1 MSHPLFDCSG
11 RIAVVTGGGGHIGGA
26 TARALAQAGADVAIV
41 DLRPGPAEQ
50 VAQQVRAFGRRAHV
64 VVSDASDDA
73 AVQASATEIEEALGP
88 IDILVNVAGASEPR
102 PFQDLVPADFL
113 RMFQANVASAWSWSH
128 RVVPGMIERKHGR
141 IVNMS
146 SISGKHGG
154 GPPASVSRSAYASAK
169 AGVIGLTK
177 GLARELAPY
186 VTVNC
191 VCPGLIRT
199 DRTSGIIDGPHKDV
213 VTGMI
218 PMGRPGEPEEV
229 AAAIL
234 YLVSPGA
241 AWVTGTSLDVNGG
254 QWMS

>member
-1 MSHPLFDCSG
+1 
-11 RIAVVTGGGGHIGGA
+11 
-26 TARALAQAGADVAIV
+26 
-41 DLRPGPAEQ
+41 
-50 VAQQVRAFGRRAHV
+50 V
-64 VVSDASDDA
+64 VVSDASDYE
-73 AVQASATEIEEALGP
+73 AVKASAEEIAGALGP
-88 IDILVNVAGASEPR
+88 IDVLVNVAGASEPR
-102 PFQDLVPADFL
+102 PFQELVPADFE
-113 RMFQANVASAWSWSH
+113 RMFQTNVASAWAWSH
-128 RVVPGMIERKHGR
+128 CVVPGMIERKNGR

-177 GLARELAPY
+177 GLARELAPH

-191 VCPGLIRT
+191 VCPGLIAT
-199 DRTSGIIDGPHKDV
+199 DRTRDIIDGPQKDV

-218 PMGRPGEPEEV
+218 PMGRPGRPEEV